1 MLGVGIILIAFGL
14 GRVRSD
20 WDKVKGATQGSDQI
34 EREFG
39 NVSRI
44 DIDLPFGSLYIS
56 AAGDDEVYFSAANVD
71 SGALKIRQDGEK
83 LEICA
88 DGKGNPLLNI
98 LGIPMGA
105 WADGDNDFTVA
116 IQEYFLYLPADYAGQ
131 LNINFGTGKVGIC
144 DVTADTVEIS
154 LGAGEL
160 VVEACRARVLDA
172 DCDIGKCTV
181 KGDFEDISVETN
193 IGALDVRLYGSHE
206 NYEGTISCGL
216 GEMEYHMGVDFEEI
230 VEYYIER
237 EMGDGYLTDL
247 QGADLDIAIEDIL
260 NNYYGVSYDTLLEEL
275 GIEEDENISWIESWD
290 RRGGIAL
297 EKTWKGKKSRG
308 KLEVDCGVG
317 DVAVTFLGAG
327 LYTPEFTKQLQSID
341 GGQADVTA
349 DDFPEEATAVPDD
362 VSVPEEAT
370 QSQEGDSAR

>member
-1 MLGVGIILIAFGL
+1 MKRFSKIFSGIAAIMLGVGIILIAFGL

-20 WDKVKGATQGSDQI
+20 WDKVKGATQGSDRI

-56 AAGDDEVYFSAANVD
+56 TTGDDEVYFSANNVD

-83 LEICA
+83 LEIDA
-88 DGKGNPLLNI
+88 DDKGNTLLNI

-105 WADGDNDFTVA
+105 WADGDNDFPVA
-116 IQEYFLYLPADYAGQ
+116 MQEYWLYLPADYAGQ
-131 LNINFGTGKVGIC
+131 LNIDFGTGKVGIC

-160 VVEACRARVLDA
+160 VVESCRARVLDA

-206 NYEGTISCGL
+206 NYDGTISCGL

-230 VEYYIER
+230 VEYYI
-237 EMGDGYLTDL
+237 
-247 QGADLDIAIEDIL
+247 
-260 NNYYGVSYDTLLEEL
+260 
-275 GIEEDENISWIESWD
+275 
-290 RRGGIAL
+290 
-297 EKTWKGKKSRG
+297 
-308 KLEVDCGVG
+308 
-317 DVAVTFLGAG
+317 
-327 LYTPEFTKQLQSID
+327 
-341 GGQADVTA
+341 
-349 DDFPEEATAVPDD
+349 
-362 VSVPEEAT
+362 
-370 QSQEGDSAR
+370 